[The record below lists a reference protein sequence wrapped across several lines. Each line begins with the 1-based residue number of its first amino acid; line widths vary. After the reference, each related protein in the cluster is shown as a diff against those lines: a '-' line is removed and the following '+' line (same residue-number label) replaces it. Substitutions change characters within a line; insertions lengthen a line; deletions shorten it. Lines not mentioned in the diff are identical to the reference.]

1 MELYETKKVV
11 HVIGDVDANE
21 KLAEGWKL
29 LAVMPAEKGGIG
41 GTSVIYVFGKR
52 SGIRGGL
59 PNAAAVAERY
69 ES

>member
-1 MELYETKKVV
+1 MEIYETKKVV
-11 HVIGDVDANE
+11 HVIGDEAANE

-29 LAVMPAEKGGIG
+29 LAVMPAEKNGAG

-59 PNAAAVAERY
+59 PNAASLVER
-69 ES
+69 S